1 LSICPTLG
9 VDTGPCQC
17 VSVAD
22 CASRCLRRDDIS
34 VSLMSSRVLFVEF
47 GAVMRPLT
55 QCPYDVIVEEGFL
68 QTQLRPAKL
77 SPRVTWNFTYSPPV
91 PLGEVS
97 LQQSD
102 TTSLLVHVS
111 WDTPMTT
118 VCGVSSGADLLQQ
131 TAPADFTGSRGFLEV
146 LITGLV
152 PSTQYTV
159 ICRGSAIG
167 DPILT
172 AEVTREGFST
182 ARDTNDRLSSITLN
196 IEAVCSEGPAV
207 SVDAVLTPPFNPAT
221 RTYLATLNA
230 DDMRSWCGPDE
241 TEAILSVHMGANA
254 QSSFAS
260 VSLPQAQILAQP
272 LLDASGNLPPGAGR
286 STSAQVDIT
295 VQPPQTG
302 SVPAV
307 PYRVDLILGVLDIR
321 LENFTLDW
329 NSTIDESSAGP
340 SGRFVLSVPGDLDAS
355 YISILVGPYVQTLVL
370 VSQEQYTE
378 NSMLRTIYIFIVVSV
393 AGLGNQ
399 LPLIIQVRPPANS
412 IHPSLDVRTG
422 ESVSFEPPTVSG
434 VETDQGNGLVSATGY
449 TFVTVSGSN
458 LALPPA
464 AAAGVGEAAAN
475 AEIYVVGIP
484 ASCSTEECQAQE
496 IQSLV
501 ESGAPN
507 LCLATVQ
514 VSADSL
520 GCLVAPSASGR
531 LGVCLLEPQGFF
543 ALPACSTFVAPGTVV
558 PEQAQP
564 GGLEDPNQDMSS
576 NTPIVLDL
584 DGNVPWENVSQGYL
598 QARSRPQGLRLQAVV
613 LVMLVMP
620 NM

>member
-1 LSICPTLG
+1 
-9 VDTGPCQC
+9 
-17 VSVAD
+17 
-22 CASRCLRRDDIS
+22 
-34 VSLMSSRVLFVEF
+34 
-47 GAVMRPLT
+47 
-55 QCPYDVIVEEGFL
+55 
-68 QTQLRPAKL
+68 
-77 SPRVTWNFTYSPPV
+77 
-91 PLGEVS
+91 
-97 LQQSD
+97 
-102 TTSLLVHVS
+102 
-111 WDTPMTT
+111 
-118 VCGVSSGADLLQQ
+118 
-131 TAPADFTGSRGFLEV
+131 
-146 LITGLV
+146 
-152 PSTQYTV
+152 
-159 ICRGSAIG
+159 
-167 DPILT
+167 
-172 AEVTREGFST
+172 
-182 ARDTNDRLSSITLN
+182 
-196 IEAVCSEGPAV
+196 
-207 SVDAVLTPPFNPAT
+207 
-221 RTYLATLNA
+221 
-230 DDMRSWCGPDE
+230 
-241 TEAILSVHMGANA
+241 
-254 QSSFAS
+254 
-260 VSLPQAQILAQP
+260 AQILAQP

-543 ALPACSTFVAPGTVV
+543 ALPACSTFAAPGTVV

-564 GGLEDPNQDMSS
+564 GGLEEPNQDMSS

-598 QARSRPQGLRLQAVV
+598 QVWVSPFGERPANLTNLPSGWVPMCSDAVIEDGRLVCYRNQN
-613 LVMLVMP
+613 L
-620 NM
+620 